1 MPISVLV
8 VDDSALIRSL
18 LKEIIQADPE
28 LRLVGC
34 APDAFVARDLIK
46 QHAPDVISLDVEMPR
61 MDGLTFLDKLMKA
74 RPTPVLM
81 ISSLTERGS
90 EATLRALE
98 LGAVDFIAKPR
109 LGIAEGMQAYAE
121 EIRAK
126 LKTVARARLRRR
138 AADAPAPPESAAPLL
153 STEKI
158 IALGASTGGT
168 EALKEV
174 LLGLPAHSPGVVITQ
189 HMPPGFTRSFAERLD
204 RLTRLSVSEA
214 RDGDRILPGHALV
227 APGDHHMEVQR
238 SGANY
243 VVRLNRQA
251 QVNGHRPAVDVM
263 FESLAR
269 CAGRNLLAGLLT
281 GMGKDGARG
290 LWRSARPAATPWPR
304 TRLPAWSTACPAKR
318 WNWAPRKTC
327 CRSNGSPPR
336 CSSKPPGAAAA
347 TASERDPGRPAA
359 LFRRPRNLPA
369 ETPPT
374 TGPNHGPLPARHH
387 CDVKLMAK

>member
-281 GMGKDGARG
+281 GMGKDGARAPGDPPGRRLHPGPGRGYLRG
-290 LWRSARPAATPWPR
+290 LRHAPRSGGTGRRGRRAAARTDRRRAAPASRPAR
-304 TRLPAWSTACPAKR
+304 QRQ
-318 WNWAPRKTC
+318 
-327 CRSNGSPPR
+327 PPLSGILAGPLR
-336 CSSKPPGAAAA
+336 FFAA
-347 TASERDPGRPAA
+347 
-359 LFRRPRNLPA
+359 PRNLPRRD
-369 ETPPT
+369 
-374 TGPNHGPLPARHH
+374 PADDRPEPRAFA
-387 CDVKLMAK
+387 CSPSL

>member
-138 AADAPAPPESAAPLL
+138 AATRRRRRKAQRRCSAPRRSSPSAPPPAAPRR
-153 STEKI
+153 SKCCSACRRTVP
-158 IALGASTGGT
+158 GGHH
-168 EALKEV
+168 
-174 LLGLPAHSPGVVITQ
+174 PAHAS
-189 HMPPGFTRSFAERLD
+189 GFTRSFAERLD

-290 LWRSARPAATPWPR
+290 LLAIRQAGGYPGPGRGYLRGLRHAREAVE
-304 TRLPAWSTACPAKR
+304 L
-318 WNWAPRKTC
+318 
-327 CRSNGSPPR
+327 
-336 CSSKPPGAAAA
+336 GAAEDVLPL
-347 TASERDPGRPAA
+347 ERIAAA
-359 LFRRPRNLPA
+359 LLQQAARRGSGNRL
-369 ETPPT
+369 
-374 TGPNHGPLPARHH
+374 
-387 CDVKLMAK
+387 

>member
-138 AADAPAPPESAAPLL
+138 ADAPAPPESAAPLL

-174 LLGLPAHSPGVVITQ
+174 LLIRRRTVPGWSSPSTCLPAS
-189 HMPPGFTRSFAERLD
+189 
-204 RLTRLSVSEA
+204 
-214 RDGDRILPGHALV
+214 
-227 APGDHHMEVQR
+227 
-238 SGANY
+238 
-243 VVRLNRQA
+243 
-251 QVNGHRPAVDVM
+251 
-263 FESLAR
+263 
-269 CAGRNLLAGLLT
+269 
-281 GMGKDGARG
+281 
-290 LWRSARPAATPWPR
+290 PAASPS
-304 TRLPAWSTACPAKR
+304 AWIA
-318 WNWAPRKTC
+318 
-327 CRSNGSPPR
+327 
-336 CSSKPPGAAAA
+336 
-347 TASERDPGRPAA
+347 
-359 LFRRPRNLPA
+359 
-369 ETPPT
+369 
-374 TGPNHGPLPARHH
+374 
-387 CDVKLMAK
+387 

>member
-174 LLGLPAHSPGVVITQ
+174 LLGLLIGFVATIPFWAMEATGFIIDNQRGAALASTFNPSLGSQTSPTGLLLTQTLITLFFS
-189 HMPPGFTRSFAERLD
+189 GGAFL
-204 RLTRLSVSEA
+204 
-214 RDGDRILPGHALV
+214 ALV
-227 APGDHHMEVQR
+227 GSLFRSYASWPVSSFFPQLGSQWVAFFYAQFSQMLMLCALFAAPLLIAMFLAEFGLALVSRFAPSLNVFILAMPIKSLVVSLLLVLYLGILMEH
-238 SGANY
+238 AY
-243 VVRLNRQA
+243 DALLL
-251 QVNGHRPAVDVM
+251 AVDP
-263 FESLAR
+263 LR
-269 CAGRNLLAGLLT
+269 LL
-281 GMGKDGARG
+281 
-290 LWRSARPAATPWPR
+290 RPV
-304 TRLPAWSTACPAKR
+304 L
-318 WNWAPRKTC
+318 
-327 CRSNGSPPR
+327 
-336 CSSKPPGAAAA
+336 
-347 TASERDPGRPAA
+347 
-359 LFRRPRNLPA
+359 
-369 ETPPT
+369 ETP
-374 TGPNHGPLPARHH
+374 
-387 CDVKLMAK
+387 